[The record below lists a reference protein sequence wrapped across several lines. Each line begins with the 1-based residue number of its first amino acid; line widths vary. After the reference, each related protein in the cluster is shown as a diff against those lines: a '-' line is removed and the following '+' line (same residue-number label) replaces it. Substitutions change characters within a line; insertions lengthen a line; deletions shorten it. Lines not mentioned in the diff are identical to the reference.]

1 MIDRIKIVILL
12 TAMSLGVAIPTRAQQ
27 QESFTGF
34 IHGVRANAVK
44 GNVLYQRGDGKFDLE
59 AGHKLEEGDIIRTSR
74 DAYAELLLQP
84 GNYLRIGG
92 ETECQIFSDPHEK
105 MRFKLK
111 QGTISFEILS
121 SEANLTFDLF
131 GSRYARELI
140 RVITPNAQILIEHP
154 GIFRINAVAGGQT
167 ELIVRDGTAAINGQR
182 VKAKRRAVAATE
194 GVAVTEI
201 DSKLEDNFDVWG
213 RERAN
218 LSVNANRSLKKQ
230 SPWSDKQKRTPETLI
245 DLPADPD
252 NKKDRGIISAKPGA
266 VNFFEVGVEASRPA
280 KEWEQL
286 SYDWEFEAGD
296 RLRTNRYS
304 FAELSLLPDTY
315 LRLDSE
321 SEITFEH
328 LSNDLIS
335 LKLVRGSAILDVAR
349 YEGKESLPITLS
361 GPSTSVGIVGEGNY
375 RIDVKPNG
383 DQIAVREG
391 KVIFDKNVVSSCHKI
406 AGGTVSDCGKQKT
419 DNFDLWSEH
428 RGEGKFVVGRRSWT
442 RATVLT
448 GLRRGH
454 FRKAG
459 FWLENPGRTDYI
471 FLPYGSPYFCSPYG
485 GNYSTVLVPRD
496 GPVNRVNL
504 DDHPMFRVRPQP

>member
-1 MIDRIKIVILL
+1 MASQQRAGCD
-12 TAMSLGVAIPTRAQQ
+12 GVQ
-27 QESFTGF
+27 
-34 IHGVRANAVK
+34 
-44 GNVLYQRGDGKFDLE
+44 
-59 AGHKLEEGDIIRTSR
+59 
-74 DAYAELLLQP
+74 
-84 GNYLRIGG
+84 
-92 ETECQIFSDPHEK
+92 FS
-105 MRFKLK
+105 
-111 QGTISFEILS
+111 
-121 SEANLTFDLF
+121 
-131 GSRYARELI
+131 
-140 RVITPNAQILIEHP
+140 
-154 GIFRINAVAGGQT
+154 
-167 ELIVRDGTAAINGQR
+167 
-182 VKAKRRAVAATE
+182 
-194 GVAVTEI
+194 
-201 DSKLEDNFDVWG
+201 
-213 RERAN
+213 
-218 LSVNANRSLKKQ
+218 
-230 SPWSDKQKRTPETLI
+230 
-245 DLPADPD
+245 
-252 NKKDRGIISAKPGA
+252 
-266 VNFFEVGVEASRPA
+266 
-280 KEWEQL
+280 
-286 SYDWEFEAGD
+286 WEFETGD
-296 RLRTNRYS
+296 KVRSSRHS

-315 LRLDSE
+315 LRVDSE
-321 SEITFEH
+321 SEISFEQ

-406 AGGTVSDCGKQKT
+406 AGGTISDCGKQKT

-442 RATVLT
+442 RTTVLT

-504 DDHPMFRVRPQP
+504 DDRPMFRVRPQP